1 MSAGEA
7 LELTFLNRAIGLVR
21 EWWRHRPS
29 YPTKWQRAAFMT
41 DSVRYLTAEELAA
54 MLDEIQA
61 IYDRY
66 AGRENPARRPA
77 DALPVHLHAHAHPL
91 PPTPSGN

>member
-1 MSAGEA
+1 MER
-7 LELTFLNRAIGLVR
+7 TLVERTYSQMR
-21 EWWRHRPS
+21 EWWSQRLA
-29 YPTKWQRAAFMT
+29 YPVKWRRAAFMT
-41 DSVRYLTAEELAA
+41 DTLRYLTAAELAA

-66 AGRENPARRPA
+66 ADREDRRRRPA
-77 DALPVHLHAHAHPL
+77 EALPVHLHAHGHPL